1 MSQLKINDEFIDK
14 IKKDFKQYDDLAI
27 LLAYGDFNNNP
38 DIFSNIFIIFYSESD
53 DGIEKIKSFKNSI
66 YNFFDIKYEI
76 LEEKQATFFSK
87 NNLKI
92 NFKIKK
98 TFNIDKDK
106 EALEKKGI
114 SWDKS
119 VLIRKNYEKENIK
132 DNYINN
138 FIDHYDNFYT
148 NFYLGDFISA
158 YKNFNELLY
167 ILFDIKGIYNTAEQ
181 SKIWYASNHPSRNDL
196 EKLTQ
201 ASSDLNPNK
210 MINNIKIL
218 YEIFIKFLEKSAEN
232 DKRIIDT
239 LNSIDKKYPHFFNL
253 RDISKIPNNDSEKV
267 ILNEGLIYRS
277 ASLERYDEKDIEEFM
292 KNNNIS
298 KIVDLRDEKEL
309 ALYKEKR
316 NTFYSESFKENYVVN
331 IPVHLTDVKD
341 YFNGDEQLNHYLH
354 FLKTMQKQIKEIFTD
369 HFSKADTEKMIIHCE
384 GGKDRTGIII
394 AILLDFLGVEKK
406 VIKKDFMTSY
416 HDTSEKLIDLIIDTI
431 NQKYGGSETYLRDY
445 CGISQDVL
453 NSIRKKFVLVQK
465 AY

>member
-1 MSQLKINDEFIDK
+1 VFQLNINDEFIDK
-14 IKKDFKQYDDLAI
+14 IKKDFKQYNDLAI
-27 LLAYGDFNNNP
+27 LIAYGDFNNNP
-38 DIFSNIFIIFYSESD
+38 DVFSNIFVIFYSESD
-53 DGIEKIKSFKNSI
+53 NNIEKIMNFKNSI
-66 YNFFDIKYEI
+66 YHFFDIKYEI
-76 LEEKQATFFSK
+76 LEEKQATFYSK
-87 NNLKI
+87 NHLKI

-106 EALEKKGI
+106 EILEKKGI
-114 SWDKS
+114 SWNKS
-119 VLIRKNYEKENIK
+119 VLIRKNYEQKNIN

-138 FIDHYDNFYT
+138 FINHYDNFYT

-167 ILFDIKGIYNTAEQ
+167 ILFDIQGIYNTAEQ
-181 SKIWYASNHPSRNDL
+181 SKIWYASNHSSRNYL

-201 ASSDLNPNK
+201 ASTDLNPNK
-210 MINNIKIL
+210 MITNIKVL
-218 YEIFIKFLEKSAEN
+218 SEIFKNYLENSTKEAEN
-232 DKRIIDT
+232 IIDI

-253 RDISKIPNNDSEKV
+253 RDISKIPNSDSEKV

-277 ASLERYDEKDIEEFM
+277 ASLERYCEKDIEEFM
-292 KNNNIS
+292 KKNNII
-298 KIVDLRDEKEL
+298 KIIDLRDEEEL
-309 ALYKEKR
+309 ALYKKNR
-316 NTFYSESFKENYVVN
+316 NTFYSEEFKENYIVN
-331 IPVHLTDVKD
+331 IPVNLTNVND
-341 YFNGDEQLNHYLH
+341 YFNGDDQLNHYFH
-354 FLKTMQKQIKEIFTD
+354 FLKTMQKQIKEIFND

-431 NQKYGGSETYLRDY
+431 NQKYGGSEAYLRDY
-445 CGISQDVL
+445 CGISQEVL
-453 NSIRKKFVLVQK
+453 NSIRKKFILVQK